1 MGKLTFAAAVVVAAV
16 FAAAVAGSGQGRSEP
31 SIAPQSMEA
40 VSGNITFATWAS
52 SPSETKLLDKFLN
65 SFRKKYPKIKVRHL
79 TFEPGY
85 PDTMLARFAA
95 RKAPDAFYVNMDV
108 ALDWIRQG
116 VMQDLTPY
124 INKFHYSTKPFFPT
138 LLSAFQV
145 KGKTYGFP
153 KDWSPLGMETN
164 NALLAKANVKPPKTW
179 AQLKSAAQKLKDD
192 VPGGRPICLSNNW
205 DRLMAFVYQ
214 NGGTFINA
222 KRTKAT
228 VNTKAVKGAVDYY
241 VGLIKS
247 KLAGTPAQLGVDWCG
262 EALGKEK
269 SAIVFEGSWVG
280 PYMRDTFPNVKY
292 KINPMVRNKRRGNL
306 AFTNSYSIAK
316 QSKNKPAAWTLIAY
330 LASRPGQKIW
340 TGSGLALPTRG
351 DVKPLARYK
360 VFVNEAPYAH
370 PYQFAP
376 KFSKVLD
383 VSNNELSAVIEG
395 KKSAQDMLKKI
406 QQTAND
412 ALR

>member
-1 MGKLTFAAAVVVAAV
+1 MRKVTFAAAVAIAAM
-16 FAAAVAGSGQGRSEP
+16 FAAAIAGSGQGSGNVA
-31 SIAPQSMEA
+31 APHAMQ

-52 SPSETKLLDKFLN
+52 SPSETKLLDRFLN
-65 SFRKKYPKIKVRHL
+65 QFRKKYPKIKVNHL

-95 RKAPDAFYVNMDV
+95 KKSPDAFYVNMDV
-108 ALDWIRQG
+108 ALDWVRQG
-116 VMQDLTPY
+116 VLEDLTPLIKKY
-124 INKFHYSTKPFFPT
+124 HYSTKPFFPR

-153 KDWSPLGMETN
+153 KDWSPLGMETS
-164 NALLAKANVKPPKTW
+164 NALLAKAKVKPPQTW
-179 AQLKSAAQKLKDD
+179 AQLKSAANKLKST
-192 VPGGRPICLSNNW
+192 VPGGRPICLSANW

-222 KRTKAT
+222 KKTKST
-228 VNTKAVKGAVDYY
+228 VNSKAVKGAVDFY
-241 VGLIKS
+241 VGLIKQ

-269 SAIVFEGSWVG
+269 SAIVFEGNWIA
-280 PYMRDTFPNVKY
+280 PYMRDTFPSVKY
-292 KINPMVRNKRRGNL
+292 TISPMVRNKQRGNL
-306 AFTNSYSIAK
+306 AFTNSYSIGK
-316 QSKNKPAAWTLIAY
+316 QSKNKPAAWTLISY
-330 LASRPGQKIW
+330 LAGRTGMKFW
-340 TGSGLALPTRG
+340 TSTGLALPTRG
-351 DVKPLARYK
+351 DVKPLARFR
-360 VFVNEAPYAH
+360 VLVREAPYAR

-406 QQTAND
+406 QQTADD